1 MNGEKQSLYT
11 DVKNNFF
18 QTHIWNYRTFLLVII
33 LGAMVN
39 NLEHSAD
46 LYMKIS
52 SKMNELQ
59 AYSVVIIFDLI
70 VIALIG
76 VGDSKALIF
85 AISVFFINELSWDGV
100 TVFYQVYK
108 KAWDVNYTIDKS
120 TQEYLKLIEKGLTMF
135 IYGSTFAFTV
145 HHFSYMY
152 KAQLIKRSKFNGL
165 VSTLRK
171 TLADLST
178 RLAESDSLLAE
189 KEKALAENLK
199 SVADMESKLSAANE
213 ELTANQQQAR
223 KIQDE
228 LEELRN
234 FKTRIDEELTCV
246 CGVKFETMGAVHGHK
261 TKCIVHKA
269 SKNNNEAIPGKRL
282 NQIENQ

>member
-1 MNGEKQSLYT
+1 MESGQGTTLKSE
-11 DVKNNFF
+11 NFF
-18 QTHIWNYRTFLLVII
+18 VRYVWNYRSFLLII
-33 LGAMVN
+33 IVGAMVN

-52 SKMNELQ
+52 SKVSEVQ

-76 VGDSKALIF
+76 VGDTKALIF

-108 KAWDVNYTIDKS
+108 KTWDVNYTIDKS
-120 TQEYLKLIEKGLTMF
+120 TKEYLILIEKGLTML

-145 HHFSYMY
+145 HHFSYLY
-152 KAQLIKRSKFNGL
+152 KAQLIKKSKFNGL

-171 TLADLST
+171 SLADLSS
-178 RLAESDSLLAE
+178 RLAESDTRLAE
-189 KEKALAENLK
+189 KEKVLAESLK
-199 SVADMESKLSAANE
+199 SVADKELKMSAANE
-213 ELTANQQQAR
+213 ELKANQQQ
-223 KIQDE
+223 
-228 LEELRN
+228 LREIHAEVEKLRS
-234 FKTRIDEELTCV
+234 FKARIDEELTCV

-261 TKCIVHKA
+261 TKCKVYHA
-269 SKNNNEAIPGKRL
+269 SKHEVK
-282 NQIENQ
+282 